1 MDARS
6 GWIWLSQG
14 ECVDQYG
21 EFYDSFDFSEGRA
34 MLRISADSNYAAYVN
49 GELAYS
55 GQYPDFP
62 HYKIYDELDLTK
74 YCRMGKN
81 HLAII
86 VWFYGKG
93 NMSYYPGRAALRYE
107 IWQGERLCCHSSAS
121 TLSRQSRSYQNGRAR
136 NITSQMGFGFA
147 YDCAR
152 EDAWMQGELAGFRES
167 RAIAQN
173 MPLLPRPVLGLERK
187 APIAETLLKN
197 EGNTHF
203 LMDLGREEAGFM
215 MLEADS
221 AEAQD
226 VIIAY
231 GEHIVDGGVRRK
243 IGNRDFS
250 AEIRLREGSNAYLNP
265 FRRFGGRYLELFAER
280 PLTLKR
286 LTLVPVEYP
295 VKQAENQPVMDELQ
309 KRIYDTAVRT
319 LQLCMHEHYEDTPW
333 REQALYA
340 MDSRN
345 QMLCG
350 YYAFGEYAFARGNL
364 LLFSKD
370 NRRDGLLSICTPSK
384 DDLTIPSFS
393 LHYFTAV
400 WEYTRYSGDLSLA
413 REIWPKLESLM
424 QVFTDRL
431 ENNLAPVF
439 SESCH
444 WNFYEWSEG
453 LSGQLFHW
461 DEKRFDAALN
471 CLLSLALQAMDHL
484 ALALDRDSG
493 YLALAEKIN
502 AAIRTQFFDEKR
514 RIFVNSTEDDHGS
527 ELVNALAILCGAS
540 HGEEA
545 KELAALL
552 AQTDNGLTPA
562 TLSMRCFPYDALL
575 KTDRARYAP
584 WVIGDIDRRYEKML
598 AAGATSFWETE
609 KGEQDFSRA
618 GSLCHGWSAM
628 PVYYY
633 HLLLDHE

>member
-147 YDCAR
+147 YDCTR

-173 MPLLPRPVLGLERK
+173 LPLLPRPVLGLERK

-424 QVFTDRL
+424 QVFIDRL

-633 HLLLDHE
+633 HLLLNHE

>member
-121 TLSRQSRSYQNGRAR
+121 TLSRQSRSYQNGRTR

-147 YDCAR
+147 YDCTR

-173 MPLLPRPVLGLERK
+173 LPLLPRPVLGLERK

-424 QVFTDRL
+424 QVFIDRL

-514 RIFVNSTEDDHGS
+514 RIFVNSTEDDYGS

-545 KELAALL
+545 KKLAALL

>member
-14 ECVDQYG
+14 ECMDQYG

-74 YCRMGKN
+74 YCRLGKN

-147 YDCAR
+147 YDCTR

-400 WEYTRYSGDLSLA
+400 WEYTRYSGDLSLT

-424 QVFTDRL
+424 QVFIDRL

-453 LSGQLFHW
+453 LSAQLFHW

>member
-62 HYKIYDELDLTK
+62 HYKIYDELELTK

-86 VWFYGKG
+86 VWFYGEG

-121 TLSRQSRSYQNGRAR
+121 TLSRQSRSYQNGRGR

-147 YDCAR
+147 YDCTR

-173 MPLLPRPVLGLERK
+173 LPLSPRPVLALERK

-203 LMDLGREEAGFM
+203 LVDLGREEAGFM

-424 QVFTDRL
+424 QVFIDRL

-545 KELAALL
+545 KKLAALL

>member
-62 HYKIYDELDLTK
+62 HYKIYDELDLTE

-86 VWFYGKG
+86 VWFYGEG

-147 YDCAR
+147 YDCTR
-152 EDAWMQGELAGFRES
+152 EDAWMQGELTGFQES
-167 RAIAQN
+167 REIAQN
-173 MPLLPRPVLGLERK
+173 LPLSPRPVLALERK

-203 LMDLGREEAGFM
+203 LVDLGREEAGFM

-393 LHYFTAV
+393 LHYFAAV

-424 QVFTDRL
+424 QVFIDRL

-514 RIFVNSTEDDHGS
+514 QIFVNSTEDDHGS

-552 AQTDNGLTPA
+552 AQTENGLTPA

-584 WVIGDIDRRYEKML
+584 WVIGDIDGRYEKML

>member
-147 YDCAR
+147 YDCTR

-173 MPLLPRPVLGLERK
+173 LPLLPRPVLGLERK

-424 QVFTDRL
+424 QVFIDRL

>member
-147 YDCAR
+147 YDCTR

-173 MPLLPRPVLGLERK
+173 LPLLPRPVLGLERK

-413 REIWPKLESLM
+413 WEIWPKLESLM

>member
-74 YCRMGKN
+74 YCRLGKN

-147 YDCAR
+147 YDCTR

-400 WEYTRYSGDLSLA
+400 WEYTRYSGDLSLT

-424 QVFTDRL
+424 QVFIDRL

-453 LSGQLFHW
+453 LSAQLFHW

>member
-147 YDCAR
+147 YDCTR

-173 MPLLPRPVLGLERK
+173 LPLLPRPVLGLERK

-424 QVFTDRL
+424 QVFIDRL

-552 AQTDNGLTPA
+552 EQTDNGLTPA

>member
-74 YCRMGKN
+74 YCRLGKN

-147 YDCAR
+147 YDCTR

-173 MPLLPRPVLGLERK
+173 LPLLPRPVLGLERK

-400 WEYTRYSGDLSLA
+400 WEYTRYSGDLSLT

-424 QVFTDRL
+424 QVFIDRL

-453 LSGQLFHW
+453 LSAQLFHW

>member
-147 YDCAR
+147 YDCTR

-173 MPLLPRPVLGLERK
+173 LPLLPRPVLGLERK

-424 QVFTDRL
+424 QVFIDRL

-453 LSGQLFHW
+453 LSAQLFHW

-633 HLLLDHE
+633 HLLLNHE

>member
-62 HYKIYDELDLTK
+62 HYKIYDELDLTE

-86 VWFYGKG
+86 VWFYGEG

-147 YDCAR
+147 YDCTR

-173 MPLLPRPVLGLERK
+173 LPLSPRPVLALERK

-203 LMDLGREEAGFM
+203 LVDLGREEAGFM

-370 NRRDGLLSICTPSK
+370 NRWDGLLSICTPSK

-424 QVFTDRL
+424 QVFIDRL

-552 AQTDNGLTPA
+552 AQTENGLTPA

>member
-62 HYKIYDELDLTK
+62 HYKIYDELDLTE

-86 VWFYGKG
+86 VWFYGEG

-121 TLSRQSRSYQNGRAR
+121 TLSRQSRSYQNGRGR

-147 YDCAR
+147 YDCTR
-152 EDAWMQGELAGFRES
+152 EDAWMQGELTGFQES
-167 RAIAQN
+167 REIAQN
-173 MPLLPRPVLGLERK
+173 LPLSPRPVLALERK

-203 LMDLGREEAGFM
+203 LVDLGREEAGFM

-424 QVFTDRL
+424 QVFIDRL

-552 AQTDNGLTPA
+552 AQTENGLTPA

-584 WVIGDIDRRYEKML
+584 WVIGDIDGRYEKML

>member
-55 GQYPDFP
+55 CQYPDFP

-74 YCRMGKN
+74 YCRLGKN

-147 YDCAR
+147 YDCTR

-173 MPLLPRPVLGLERK
+173 LPLLPRPVLGLERK

-250 AEIRLREGSNAYLNP
+250 AEIRLREGNNAYLNP

-424 QVFTDRL
+424 QVFIDRL
-431 ENNLAPVF
+431 ENNLATVF

-575 KTDRARYAP
+575 KTDRARYAH